1 MKERKAQHFSRGL
14 EKLLISGSN
23 LYTSPYSLNVLILFH
38 AHFPN
43 VLLQNDECWKQEAL
57 ILFYFIILNRYLV
70 FFIVH
75 DDVLSCTS
83 MTENKVFYFY
93 IFFPPIG
100 WNGITPS
107 LRLSF
112 RFHSTPPPPHPVS
125 QLNEIMITPL
135 SSHLV
140 FPFSV
145 WRCLSLHYH
154 VYMLTVSQ
162 LCMFMTVEL

>member
-1 MKERKAQHFSRGL
+1 MKERKAQHFSRVL

-43 VLLQNDECWKQEAL
+43 VLLQNDEWWKQKAF

-70 FFIVH
+70 LFIVH
-75 DDVLSCTS
+75 DNVLSC
-83 MTENKVFYFY
+83 MTENKVFYFF
-93 IFFPPIG
+93 IIILSPIG

-107 LRLSF
+107 LWLSF
-112 RFHSTPPPPHPVS
+112 RFHSTPPPHPVS
-125 QLNEIMITPL
+125 QLTRNNGHFTFLTLTLPFLCMAL
-135 SSHLV
+135 S
-140 FPFSV
+140 F
-145 WRCLSLHYH
+145 LHYH
-154 VYMLTVSQ
+154 VYMLTVSP